1 MPVGGNHM
9 SICAQKKNH
18 YGENSHILI
27 KHILNK
33 NIALFFLA
41 LDDMSN
47 Y

>member
-1 MPVGGNHM
+1 VAITCQFKHK
-9 SICAQKKNH
+9 KKNH
-18 YGENSHILI
+18 CGENSHILI